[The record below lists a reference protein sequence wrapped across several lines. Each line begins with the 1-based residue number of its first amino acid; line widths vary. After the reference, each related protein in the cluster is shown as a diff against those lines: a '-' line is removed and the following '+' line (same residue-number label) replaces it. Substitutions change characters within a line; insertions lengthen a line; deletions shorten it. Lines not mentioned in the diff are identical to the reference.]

1 MGRVKLEIK
10 KIENPT
16 NRQVTYS
23 KRRNGLIK
31 KAYELSVLCD
41 IDLALIVFSPSG
53 KLTQYSNCSIEDVI
67 SRFANLPMH
76 ERNKSFEDMLTRFA
90 NFHMHHDRTKYN
102 RKIENLEYLHK
113 SLKKLNGE
121 KDSAS
126 NQLLLGNKGYEVGL
140 LQEELKKSQQEK
152 ELVQQRARLYLADE
166 QLLQNVTS
174 VQQLA
179 NMETEL
185 EQALERVRARKSYVS
200 SAYQVSSAMQRQQH
214 EFLGNSYQ
222 QMMVLRQ
229 QQAHQHHHQ
238 QQQQQQ
244 QKAQHQHQQQGGIP
258 AAAQQLPF
266 LQWNGAQERPEATL
280 QDFMEQQTNT
290 SQAIVPSQ
298 MSREVVSQREVS
310 PSNNGFFPGTAS
322 QSTLHNLGQIGQL
335 VGANRG
341 ISMHDMALEQRGGQ
355 HEEQKKAKLE
365 ITKNMGF
372 ASSSSSGGAAAEG
385 SAETNLNQTF
395 NNQTEQVHGNANAS
409 NWHQANHQAQAYINS
424 QYPNGFFNQNADAWK

>member
-41 IDLALIVFSPSG
+41 IDIALIMFSPSG

-67 SRFANLPMH
+67 GRFANLPMH

-90 NFHMHHDRTKYN
+90 NFHMIHDRNKYN

-113 SLKKLNGE
+113 ALKKLAGE
-121 KDSAS
+121 KDLVS
-126 NQLLLGNKGYEVGL
+126 NQLLLNGSKSYEVGL

-166 QLLQNVTS
+166 QLLQSITS
-174 VQQLA
+174 VHELA

-185 EQALERVRARKSYVS
+185 EQALERVRARKNYVS
-200 SAYQVSSAMQRQQH
+200 SAYEAASVMQRQQH

-222 QMMVLRQ
+222 QMIAMR
-229 QQAHQHHHQ
+229 Q

-244 QKAQHQHQQQGGIP
+244 QHHQQQQAGMTGT
-258 AAAQQLPF
+258 QSSF
-266 LQWNGAQERPEATL
+266 LQWPVQERGEATL
-280 QDFMEQQTNT
+280 QDFMEQQTNPAAALMPT
-290 SQAIVPSQ
+290 PLA
-298 MSREVVSQREVS
+298 SREV
-310 PSNNGFFPGTAS
+310 PSSGEANSTGFFGSAS
-322 QSTLHNLGQIGQL
+322 QSSLQSLGHINILG
-335 VGANRG
+335 GNRG
-341 ISMHDMALEQRGGQ
+341 LSIHDMAMDQSSAQ
-355 HEEQKKAKLE
+355 YDDHKKAKLE
-365 ITKNMGF
+365 ASMGF
-372 ASSSSSGGAAAEG
+372 ASSPGRAAAEAAADTFTNQSEHG
-385 SAETNLNQTF
+385 SATN
-395 NNQTEQVHGNANAS
+395 S
-409 NWHQANHQAQAYINS
+409 NWHQAHHHAQAYTNS
-424 QYPNGFFNQNADAWK
+424 QYPTGYFTQSADAWK

>member
-41 IDLALIVFSPSG
+41 IDVALIMFSPSG

-67 SRFANLPMH
+67 TRFANLPMH

-90 NFHMHHDRTKYN
+90 NYHMIHDRSKYT
-102 RKIENLEYLHK
+102 RKPENLEYLHRA
-113 SLKKLNGE
+113 LKKLNGE
-121 KDSAS
+121 KDLAA
-126 NQLLLGNKGYEVGL
+126 NHQLLTGNKSYEVGL

-166 QLLQNVTS
+166 HLLQNITS

-200 SAYQVSSAMQRQQH
+200 SAYQAASAIHRQQH

-222 QMMVLRQ
+222 QMVALR
-229 QQAHQHHHQ
+229 Q

-244 QKAQHQHQQQGGIP
+244 QQQQHHHQHQAGIAGTP
-258 AAAQQLPF
+258 SPF
-266 LQWNGAQERPEATL
+266 LQWNMPERNEATL
-280 QDFMEQQTNT
+280 QDFMEQQSNP
-290 SQAIVPSQ
+290 SQAIVPAQ
-298 MSREVVSQREVS
+298 MTRELVVGNGEAS
-310 PSNNGFFPGTAS
+310 PTGNHFFPGAAS
-322 QSTLHNLGQIGQL
+322 QSNLHNLGQIGHL
-335 VGANRG
+335 VGSNRG
-341 ISMHDMALEQRGGQ
+341 LSIHDMALEQPGGQ
-355 HEEQKKAKLE
+355 FEDSQKKAKLE
-365 ITKNMGF
+365 ATMGF
-372 ASSSSSGGAAAEG
+372 ASSSSSGAAAEG
-385 SAETNLNQTF
+385 TAETFTNQS
-395 NNQTEQVHGNANAS
+395 EQAHGSTGAS
-409 NWHQANHQAQAYINS
+409 NWHQAHHHAQAYTNS
-424 QYPNGFFNQNADAWK
+424 QYPNGFFNQSADAWK

>member
-41 IDLALIVFSPSG
+41 VDVALIMFSPSG

-67 SRFANLPMH
+67 GRFANLPMH

-90 NFHMHHDRTKYN
+90 NFHMIHDRSKYT
-102 RKIENLEYLHK
+102 RKPENLEHLHRA
-113 SLKKLNGE
+113 LKKLNGE
-121 KDSAS
+121 KDLAANHQFLTGSKS
-126 NQLLLGNKGYEVGL
+126 YEVGL

-166 QLLQNVTS
+166 HLLQNINS

-200 SAYQVSSAMQRQQH
+200 NAYQAASTMQRQQH

-222 QMMVLRQ
+222 QMIALR
-229 QQAHQHHHQ
+229 Q

-244 QKAQHQHQQQGGIP
+244 QQQQAGIAGTP
-258 AAAQQLPF
+258 SLF
-266 LQWNGAQERPEATL
+266 LQWNMPERGEATL
-280 QDFMEQQTNT
+280 QDLMEQQSNP
-290 SQAIVPSQ
+290 SQAIVSTQ
-298 MSREVVSQREVS
+298 TTRDLIV
-310 PSNNGFFPGTAS
+310 NNGKASPTGNLFFPGVAS
-322 QSTLHNLGQIGQL
+322 QSNLHNMGQMSQL
-335 VGANRG
+335 MEPNRALS
-341 ISMHDMALEQRGGQ
+341 IHNLELEQPDAQ
-355 HEEQKKAKLE
+355 YDDSQKRTKLE
-365 ITKNMGF
+365 TNMGL
-372 ASSSSSGGAAAEG
+372 ASSSSSEVAAEAT
-385 SAETNLNQTF
+385 AETFTNQS
-395 NNQTEQVHGNANAS
+395 EQAHGNTGGS
-409 NWHQANHQAQAYINS
+409 NWHQAHHHAQAYS
-424 QYPNGFFNQNADAWK
+424 SPQYSNGFFNQNAGAWK

>member
-41 IDLALIVFSPSG
+41 IDVALIMFSPSG

-90 NFHMHHDRTKYN
+90 NFHMIHDRTKYT

-121 KDSAS
+121 RDLAS
-126 NQLLLGNKGYEVGL
+126 NHQLLSGSKSYEVGL

-166 QLLQNVTS
+166 QLLHSIAS
-174 VQQLA
+174 VQQLS

-185 EQALERVRARKSYVS
+185 EQALERVRARKAYVS
-200 SAYQVSSAMQRQQH
+200 SAYQAASAVQRQQH

-222 QMMVLRQ
+222 QMMALRQ
-229 QQAHQHHHQ
+229 QQHLQQHQHQQHQ

-244 QKAQHQHQQQGGIP
+244 MQQQQQHHGSMGGT
-258 AAAQQLPF
+258 QQPS
-266 LQWNGAQERPEATL
+266 LQWNMPERAEATL
-280 QDFMEQQTNT
+280 QDFMESNP
-290 SQAIVPSQ
+290 SQAIVPAQ
-298 MSREVVSQREVS
+298 MTREVESNNEAAS
-310 PSNNGFFPGTAS
+310 PSGFFLGAAS
-322 QSTLHNLGQIGQL
+322 QANLHNLGQIGQL
-335 VGANRG
+335 VGVNRG
-341 ISMHDMALEQRGGQ
+341 LSIHEMGLEQPGGQ
-355 HEEQKKAKLE
+355 YDESQKKAKLE
-365 ITKNMGF
+365 VNMGF
-372 ASSSSSGGAAAEG
+372 ASSSSSGAAAEET
-385 SAETNLNQTF
+385 AETFTNQS
-395 NNQTEQVHGNANAS
+395 EQAHGSTSAS
-409 NWHQANHQAQAYINS
+409 NWHQAHHHAQAYANS
-424 QYPNGFFNQNADAWK
+424 QYSNGFFNQMRGNDAHR